1 MITITHEPGY
11 VSVAVFNEFTVHD
24 FRQFEDD
31 VRYKINFEG
40 KPNLLFDFTGMM
52 RYTLDMAV
60 EEYKFARAHSK
71 DFGKVAVVTDDQWI
85 TWSAWLNQLFS
96 DAKIEIFDSLDEAK
110 GWLLADG
117 TQGAAA

>member
-1 MITITHEPGY
+1 MISVAHEPGY

-31 VRYKINFEG
+31 VRYKIHFEG
-40 KPNLLFDFTGMM
+40 KPNLLFDLTGMV

-60 EEYKFARAHSK
+60 EEYKFAKAHRS
-71 DFGKVAVVTDDQWI
+71 DFDRVAVVTTDQWV
-85 TWSAWLNQLFS
+85 TWSAWLNTLFS
-96 DAKIEIFDSLDEAK
+96 EARIEIFDNLDEAVN
-110 GWLLADG
+110 WVRQDG